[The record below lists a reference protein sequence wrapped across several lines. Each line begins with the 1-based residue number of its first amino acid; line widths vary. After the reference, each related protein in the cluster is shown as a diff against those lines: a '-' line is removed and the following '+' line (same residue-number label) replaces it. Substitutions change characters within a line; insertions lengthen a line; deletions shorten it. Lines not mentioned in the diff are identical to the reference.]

1 MTAPTRQRREI
12 PQNSKFEAEA
22 IAIINETRRGRT
34 NNGGEVTLTP
44 NSATTVLNDGLITR
58 NSVFTFTPR
67 TANAK
72 AEGTPYYDDPT
83 PGSVTLRHANNAQV
97 DRRYHYTVNC

>member
-1 MTAPTRQRREI
+1 MTAPTRKRREI
-12 PQNSKFEAEA
+12 PQNSKFDAEV
-22 IAIINETRRGRT
+22 IAIVNETRRGRT

-44 NSATTVLNDGLITR
+44 SSATTVLNDQLITK
-58 NSVFTFTPR
+58 NSVILFSPR

-72 AEGTPYYDDPT
+72 AEGIPYYDDPT
-83 PGSVTLRHANNAQV
+83 AGSVVLRHANNAQV